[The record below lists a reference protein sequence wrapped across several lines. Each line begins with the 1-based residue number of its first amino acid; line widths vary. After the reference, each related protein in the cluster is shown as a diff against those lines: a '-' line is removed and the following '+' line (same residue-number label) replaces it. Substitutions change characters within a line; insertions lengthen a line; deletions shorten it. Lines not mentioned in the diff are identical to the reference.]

1 MENMMGKTRI
11 MLADNQTLFRSG
23 LRSLLTGFDD
33 LEVVG
38 EAANG
43 EEAVSLAARLK
54 PEVLIMDIDMPGL
67 SGLEAAMQIKAA
79 APECKILMLCAV
91 NYDSHL
97 LTALRA
103 KVDGFLHKEV
113 GTNELLSAIRSVK
126 IGKHA
131 LDETTAFNILSDLVD
146 DNSSKIIPL
155 KQLNDREITLL
166 KQAAMGATNREIAE
180 TLKLKDSTVQKSFS
194 AMFRKLKVNS
204 RTEAILLAIKEE
216 WISLEDIK

>member
-1 MENMMGKTRI
+1 MMGKTRI

-67 SGLEAAMQIKAA
+67 SGLEAAIQIKAA
-79 APECKILMLCAV
+79 VPECKILMLCAV

-126 IGKHA
+126 AGNHV
-131 LDETTAFNILSDLVD
+131 LDQNTAFNILSDLVCK
-146 DNSSKIIPL
+146 NPSNRLTTL
-155 KQLNDREITLL
+155 KELNDREVNLIKL
-166 KQAAMGATNREIAE
+166 AAGG
-180 TLKLKDSTVQKSFS
+180 DQ
-194 AMFRKLKVNS
+194 
-204 RTEAILLAIKEE
+204 
-216 WISLEDIK
+216 